1 LADQRIT
8 QLNELPKASVAQDD
22 VLPIVDISA
31 SETKKVTAQN
41 LVDAG
46 LDLIPLGSVD
56 LDKLDQSS
64 TTKLGTTALADD
76 AVTAAKL
83 GANSAIA
90 VGSTA
95 PSTDNFSGRGF
106 FNSSTGLLQVYS
118 AGAYANVVAS
128 VGTGA
133 VDTAELADGAVTTAK
148 VDAAGLGTAAI
159 ANDAITAD
167 KIADDAVT
175 SAQLATDS
183 VTADAIG
190 SGQVGTDE
198 LAAAAVT
205 YAKIQNVS
213 ATDKLLGR
221 STAGAGSVEEITCTA
236 AGRALL
242 DDADAAAQR
251 STLGLGTLS
260 TANGTWT
267 DGSSFSGT
275 SSGTNT
281 GDQTIT
287 LTGDVT
293 GSGTGSFAATIAS
306 NAVTEAKINA
316 LAVTTGKIADDAV
329 TAIKLADNSAAV
341 VAAATPSGSG
351 GFIGQ
356 QWYNTNTNIEY
367 TWDGSAWVR
376 QAGIGTITFSDSTP
390 LAFAVAYPD
399 AYSATITTTMDTQA
413 ANVVLAGPESGV
425 DAAPTFRALVPADL
439 PDATVSTKGI
449 IVPGSGLSVS
459 SGTLNHSNSVT
470 AGTYTK
476 VTVDAEGHVS
486 TGATLDAAD
495 IPNLDAAK
503 ITTGSFSA
511 SFLASDSVTAPKLA
525 DYSTAQIGEA
535 IPVADYIG
543 QLFFNPLD
551 KNIYLWDGN
560 VWQPVGV
567 SLGELIFAGTYDAN
581 LNEVVTTTTVGA
593 AVGLVAGDPLPVAS
607 STYTSY
613 YVVVAVGGTGVAPAP
628 EVALAPPDIILCDG
642 SSWNEIDVS
651 STYVAQTASNVGFT
665 PAGTIA
671 STNVQGAV
679 EEVATE
685 AANASNLT
693 SGTVAVARGGTNISS
708 YTKGDLLAASAST
721 TLTKLGVG
729 TNGQVL
735 RANSATATGLEWGVD
750 YVGTVT
756 SVTGSAPISV
766 ATGTTTP
773 VISVSAASTSAA
785 GVVQLS
791 DSTSTT
797 SSVLAATSTAVK
809 SAYDLADAA
818 MPKAGGT
825 FTGDVTLGATRTLIF
840 EGSTDDGFETTLT
853 VADPTADRTITLPN
867 ATGTVA
873 LTSDL
878 SGYGLL
884 DGAQTW
890 TKGQRGEI
898 TALTDGAT
906 ITPDFADSNNFSVT
920 LGGNRTL
927 ANPTNLVAGQSG
939 CIWITQDGTGGRTL
953 AYGSSW
959 DFTGGTAPTVTSTAN
974 ARSCLVYAVQSTTQ
988 ITATLITN
996 LS

>member
-46 LDLIPLGSVD
+46 LDLIPVGSVD

-64 TTKLGTTALADD
+64 TTKLGTTAFADD

-83 GANSAIA
+83 GDNSSIA

-95 PSTDNFSGRGF
+95 PSTDNFNGRGF

-133 VDTAELADGAVTTAK
+133 VDTAELADGAVTTIK

-159 ANDAITAD
+159 ADDAITAD

-175 SAQLATDS
+175 ADQLATDS
-183 VTADAIG
+183 VTADAIA

-198 LAAAAVT
+198 LAAGAVT
-205 YAKIQNVS
+205 YAKIQDVS

-221 STAGAGSVEEITCTA
+221 STAGAGSVEEISCTA

-251 STLGLGTLS
+251 ATLGLGTLS

-267 DGSSFSGT
+267 DGSSFSGS

-293 GSGTGSFAATIAS
+293 GSGTGSFAATIANS
-306 NAVTEAKINA
+306 AVTEIKIDA

-351 GFIGQ
+351 AFIGQ

-367 TWDGSAWVR
+367 TWDGTAWVR

-390 LAFAVAYPD
+390 LAFSVAYPD
-399 AYSATITTTMDTQA
+399 AFSATITTTMDTQA
-413 ANVVLAGPESGV
+413 ANVVLAGPETGV

-439 PDATVSTKGI
+439 PDATASTKGVI
-449 IVPGSGLSVS
+449 QPGTGLSVS
-459 SGTLNHSNSVT
+459 SGTLNHTNTVT
-470 AGTYTK
+470 AGTYAK
-476 VTVDAEGHVS
+476 VTVDTEGHVS
-486 TGATLDAAD
+486 AGTALEAAD
-495 IPNLDAAK
+495 IPDIDAAK
-503 ITTGSFSA
+503 ITTGTFA
-511 SFLASDSVTAPKLA
+511 ADYIANDAVTAPKLA

-628 EVALAPPDIILCDG
+628 EVALAPPDIVLCDG

-671 STNVQGAV
+671 STNVQSAV
-679 EEVATE
+679 EEVASE

-721 TLTKLGVG
+721 TLNKLGVG

-735 RANSATATGLEWGVD
+735 RANSATATGLEWGAD

-756 SVTGSAPISV
+756 SVSGSAPISV

-791 DSTSTT
+791 DSTTTT

-809 SAYDLADAA
+809 SAYDLANAA
-818 MPKAGGT
+818 MPKSGGT
-825 FTGDVTLGATRTLIF
+825 FTGDVTLGASRSVIF
-840 EGSTDDGFETTLT
+840 EGSTDDEFETTLT

-906 ITPDFADSNNFSVT
+906 ITPNFADSNNFSVT

-939 CIWITQDGTGGRTL
+939 CIWITQDGTGSRTL
-953 AYGSSW
+953 AYGSYW
-959 DFTGGTAPTVTSTAN
+959 DFTGGTAPTLTTTAG
-974 ARSCLVYAVQSTTQ
+974 AVDCLVYAVQSSTK

>member
-1 LADQRIT
+1 
-8 QLNELPKASVAQDD
+8 
-22 VLPIVDISA
+22 
-31 SETKKVTAQN
+31 
-41 LVDAG
+41 
-46 LDLIPLGSVD
+46 
-56 LDKLDQSS
+56 
-64 TTKLGTTALADD
+64 
-76 AVTAAKL
+76 
-83 GANSAIA
+83 
-90 VGSTA
+90 
-95 PSTDNFSGRGF
+95 
-106 FNSSTGLLQVYS
+106 
-118 AGAYANVVAS
+118 
-128 VGTGA
+128 
-133 VDTAELADGAVTTAK
+133 
-148 VDAAGLGTAAI
+148 
-159 ANDAITAD
+159 
-167 KIADDAVT
+167 
-175 SAQLATDS
+175 
-183 VTADAIG
+183 
-190 SGQVGTDE
+190 
-198 LAAAAVT
+198 
-205 YAKIQNVS
+205 
-213 ATDKLLGR
+213 
-221 STAGAGSVEEITCTA
+221 
-236 AGRALL
+236 
-242 DDADAAAQR
+242 
-251 STLGLGTLS
+251 
-260 TANGTWT
+260 
-267 DGSSFSGT
+267 
-275 SSGTNT
+275 
-281 GDQTIT
+281 
-287 LTGDVT
+287 
-293 GSGTGSFAATIAS
+293 
-306 NAVTEAKINA
+306 
-316 LAVTTGKIADDAV
+316 
-329 TAIKLADNSAAV
+329 
-341 VAAATPSGSG
+341 
-351 GFIGQ
+351 
-356 QWYNTNTNIEY
+356 
-367 TWDGSAWVR
+367 
-376 QAGIGTITFSDSTP
+376 
-390 LAFAVAYPD
+390 
-399 AYSATITTTMDTQA
+399 
-413 ANVVLAGPESGV
+413 
-425 DAAPTFRALVPADL
+425 
-439 PDATVSTKGI
+439 
-449 IVPGSGLSVS
+449 
-459 SGTLNHSNSVT
+459 
-470 AGTYTK
+470 
-476 VTVDAEGHVS
+476 
-486 TGATLDAAD
+486 
-495 IPNLDAAK
+495 
-503 ITTGSFSA
+503 
-511 SFLASDSVTAPKLA
+511 
-525 DYSTAQIGEA
+525 
-535 IPVADYIG
+535 
-543 QLFFNPLD
+543 
-551 KNIYLWDGN
+551 
-560 VWQPVGV
+560 
-567 SLGELIFAGTYDAN
+567 
-581 LNEVVTTTTVGA
+581 
-593 AVGLVAGDPLPVAS
+593 
-607 STYTSY
+607 
-613 YVVVAVGGTGVAPAP
+613 VVVAVGGTGVAPAP

-825 FTGDVTLGATRTLIF
+825 FAGDVTLGATRTLIF

-853 VADPTADRTITLPN
+853 VADPTTADRTITLPN

-890 TKGQRGEI
+890 TKGQRGAI

-906 ITPDFADSNNFSVT
+906 ITPDFSLSNNWSLT
-920 LGGNRTL
+920 IGGNRTL

-953 AYGSSW
+953 AYGSYW
-959 DFTGGTAPTVTSTAN
+959 DFTGGTAPTVTSTAS